1 MPGLESPALFCSGC
15 RIRCSDCRNH
25 CLDGRTRRRLAL
37 PVLPQSAGTWD
48 PFRNLIEIVHV
59 ERDYTG
65 VIYADRLARRGF
77 DLLIIARD
85 SKRLT
90 DLSSE
95 LTSKTGRKVDIIA
108 ANLTNKQ
115 DLRKVESRL
124 QSDTSISLLVN
135 NAGFGGTKS
144 LVHSSIDDLED
155 MIALNVT
162 ALTRLTA
169 AVLPNLLTRK
179 QGVIINIAS
188 VVALN
193 PELLNG
199 TYSGTKAYVVNF
211 TQSLF
216 ETLKNT
222 GVQVQAVLPGA
233 IRTEFWDR
241 AGIPIQNLD
250 DFVMSAD
257 DCVDAALIGLDRH
270 ELITIPALPDIQ
282 LWNRYDEAR
291 RALYLSSQI
300 AKLRSG
306 MGFTTKLYYE
316 KLTLGYNTRNRCFTG

>member
-1 MPGLESPALFCSGC
+1 MPIQNP
-15 RIRCSDCRNH
+15 N
-25 CLDGRTRRRLAL
+25 
-37 PVLPQSAGTWD
+37 GTA
-48 PFRNLIEIVHV
+48 VV
-59 ERDYTG
+59 TG
-65 VIYADRLARRGF
+65 ASTGIGAIYADRLARRGL

-95 LTSKTGRKVDIIA
+95 LTSKTGRKVDIIS

-124 QSDTSISLLVN
+124 HSDTSISLLVN

-162 ALTRLTA
+162 ALTRVTA

-179 QGVIINIAS
+179 QGAIINIAS

-233 IRTEFWDR
+233 TRTEFWDR
-241 AGIPIQNLD
+241 AGLPVHNLPD

-270 ELITIPALPDIQ
+270 ELITLPDIQ
-282 LWNRYDEAR
+282 FWNRYDEAR
-291 RALYLSSQI
+291 RALYPFLSKREA
-300 AKLRSG
+300 AKRYG
-306 MGFTTKLYYE
+306 IHG
-316 KLTLGYNTRNRCFTG
+316 

>member
-1 MPGLESPALFCSGC
+1 MSIQNP
-15 RIRCSDCRNH
+15 N
-25 CLDGRTRRRLAL
+25 
-37 PVLPQSAGTWD
+37 GTA
-48 PFRNLIEIVHV
+48 VV
-59 ERDYTG
+59 TG
-65 VIYADRLARRGF
+65 ASTGIGAVYADRLARRGF

-85 SKRLT
+85 AKRLT

-95 LTSKTGRKVDIIA
+95 LTSKTGRKVDIISV
-108 ANLTNKQ
+108 NLTNKE
-115 DLRKVESRL
+115 DLRKVESKL

-144 LVHSSIDDLED
+144 LVDSSIDDLED

-169 AVLPNLLTRK
+169 AVLPNLLVRK
-179 QGVIINIAS
+179 RGAIINIAS

-193 PELLNG
+193 PEALNG

-211 TQSLF
+211 TQSLS

-233 IRTEFWDR
+233 TRTEFWDR
-241 AGIPIQNLD
+241 AGLPVHNLPH

-257 DCVDAALIGLDRH
+257 DCVDAALIGFDRH

-282 LWNRYDEAR
+282 FWNRYDEAR
-291 RALYLSSQI
+291 RALYPFLSNREA
-300 AKLRSG
+300 AKRYG
-306 MGFTTKLYYE
+306 IHG
-316 KLTLGYNTRNRCFTG
+316 